1 MSSSTPSSVLDLSNS
16 DLFSP
21 QKDTSEL
28 FLIPKFLTK
37 SLPIQSKEQG
47 IEIKEEETEVKEEKG
62 EEFLRKDME
71 SSSSS
76 MRESDEVDDTDDGFR
91 TPDKKITPT
100 DKQCPPAP
108 IKPKPPVP
116 FLTRKRKTTN
126 VKFLFQFDLAKEIQE
141 SLLHQVHQQ
150 HPTNQEFS
158 RIIKKVRTV

>member
-21 QKDTSEL
+21 QKDTSEF

-37 SLPIQSKEQG
+37 SLPIHSEEQP
-47 IEIKEEETEVKEEKG
+47 IQVKEEEG
-62 EEFLRKDME
+62 EEFLRKDTDKLE
-71 SSSSS
+71 SSSSL
-76 MRESDEVDDTDDGFR
+76 MRGNDEVDETDDGFR
-91 TPDKKITPT
+91 TPEKKIIPVE
-100 DKQCPPAP
+100 KKCPAAP

-116 FLTRKRKTTN
+116 LLSRKRKTTN
-126 VKFLFQFDLAKEIQE
+126 VKFLFEFDLAKEIQE

-150 HPTNQEFS
+150 KHPPNQEFS